1 MRGFCP
7 SYFFGGIM
15 NIIKKWFLRIDIERE
30 FDTPIIELYMQDVK
44 TNLFITTLTN
54 NGARI
59 SLKDYN
65 IVTLN
70 VLKADDTRLMVS
82 GKVTED
88 GNMIFEMDSQAT
100 SVKGICSATIRIYE
114 GDSSVTSK
122 PFYFSVIDDP
132 YRGTD
137 NSIVSQNSYTALQNI
152 LSQTAKALEEAV
164 KVNDYF
170 KVNLPTVKELISY
183 EPILRDIVKNK
194 DEAKELIRESKNL
207 QAKIDASMADLKRL
221 EGLIPEV
228 NRLVDKGNETIKVL
242 TNATESVS
250 ETIARADIKKSEL
263 EDILSKFKDI
273 DDKAQRIKL
282 ISDEVNSLLPKL
294 GEAKNIKGGLDSSI
308 ASAKANK
315 ASLDTSLESA
325 GDINR
330 DLGNKISQSKT
341 LSNNLKADI
350 ENAKTTNFTLNSDRE
365 AASLMLINLKN
376 TKNDADVVN
385 SQLNSSQIK
394 ANSTKDELD
403 KLVTDANKT
412 TNEAKSINT
421 ALKET
426 NSKAEANK
434 TSLESANTKA
444 SNLASDLSSKTSLAE
459 DASTKLKTNT
469 DLANK
474 ASESLETNRGLA
486 DSSLSR
492 LKEEIGKSENLEASL
507 REIIASG
514 DLSKYVT
521 DPKLEEALKVYATK
535 EDLSSID
542 VTGQLVDY
550 AKKTEVPTKLSQ
562 LEEDVNH
569 RIVTDEE
576 KERWNKKCGKDEVNN
591 LIEERVKKDAIKL
604 VMTAVIDQSNSNP
617 LTCVTY
623 EDDAK
628 TMEKGSAEWDKFFGT
643 KLVLFKGGKEVRDL
657 EDAELNNLN
666 PEDGDI
672 MVKFRRMGLNIKTV
686 GDKVYVSMTD
696 NPDDPNFKYYAH
708 TRGTERREAFYLGAY
723 LGYEESG
730 KLRSIKDVVPTNSKT
745 IGTFRT
751 LAQAN
756 GKGYEQFA
764 FYQLVFLQSMY
775 ILKYGNLDSQTA
787 IGKGLTN
794 GPNRNTGTT
803 NGKGIDF
810 GSTNAKL
817 QMRFQY
823 LEDFYGN
830 RSQFIDGVQSGGRSN
845 IMTTTDNFNDKRKGY
860 NSYPLGFRRNI
871 NQYPDKVQGTSELGF
886 IIKENRA
893 SQTTYFCDYQ
903 TVYRDQTGVPYFGGA
918 VFEGTDAGAFY
929 FCCDFTEDTVYV
941 DVGSRLMFL

>member
-1 MRGFCP
+1 MD
-7 SYFFGGIM
+7 
-15 NIIKKWFLRIDIERE
+15 IIKKWFLRIDIVRE

-65 IVTLN
+65 IVILN
-70 VLKADDTRLMVS
+70 VLKADDTKLMVS

-88 GNMIFEMDSQAT
+88 GNVIFEMDSQAT

-114 GDSSVTSK
+114 DDSSVTSK

-194 DEAKELIRESKNL
+194 DEAKALIRESKNL
-207 QAKIDASMADLKRL
+207 QVKIDASMADLKRL

-250 ETIARADIKKSEL
+250 ETIARADLKKAEL
-263 EDILSKFKDI
+263 EDILSRFKDI
-273 DDKAQRIKL
+273 DERAQKIKL

-434 TSLESANTKA
+434 TSLESANKKA
-444 SNLASDLSSKTSLAE
+444 SNLVSDLSSKTSLAE
-459 DASTKLKTNT
+459 GVSTKLKTNT
-469 DLANK
+469 DLANTSNRELESNK
-474 ASESLETNRGLA
+474 ALADDSLNNLKNLLQQSSNLET
-486 DSSLSR
+486 SL
-492 LKEEIGKSENLEASL
+492 K
-507 REIIASG
+507 EIIASG

-521 DPKLEEALKVYATK
+521 DPKLEEILKSYATK
-535 EDLSSID
+535 EDLSGVDVTSQLADYAKKIDLNKKVDKVTDKGLSTNDFNNSYKAKVDAIPDNPKYTDTTYDLSGYATKDDLSKID
-542 VTGQLVDY
+542 VTSQLADY
-550 AKKTEVPTKLSQ
+550 AKKTDLNDKVDKVNGKALSTNDYTNADKAKVDAIPTNPKYTDTTYDLSGYAKKTEIKNSLSQ
-562 LEEDVNH
+562 MTGDSTHRTVTDTEKSTWNTVSNKVDKVSGKSLSTNDFTDIFKNQLSNFSVISSNVDSDGVYKTVEYKDKTGSLVFKTELLEESPY
-569 RIVTDEE
+569 EQ
-576 KERWNKKCGKDEVNN
+576 
-591 LIEERVKKDAIKL
+591 IKL
-604 VMTAVIDQSNSNP
+604 TAYSNGA
-617 LTCVTY
+617 V
-623 EDDAK
+623 
-628 TMEKGSAEWDKFFGT
+628 
-643 KLVLFKGGKEVRDL
+643 KETQVW
-657 EDAELNNLN
+657 N
-666 PEDGDI
+666 
-672 MVKFRRMGLNIKTV
+672 
-686 GDKVYVSMTD
+686 
-696 NPDDPNFKYYAH
+696 
-708 TRGTERREAFYLGAY
+708 
-723 LGYEESG
+723 
-730 KLRSIKDVVPTNSKT
+730 
-745 IGTFRT
+745 
-751 LAQAN
+751 
-756 GKGYEQFA
+756 
-764 FYQLVFLQSMY
+764 
-775 ILKYGNLDSQTA
+775 LKYDENEF
-787 IGKGLTN
+787 IYRKE
-794 GPNRNTGTT
+794 
-803 NGKGIDF
+803 
-810 GSTNAKL
+810 L
-817 QMRFQY
+817 Q
-823 LEDFYGN
+823 
-830 RSQFIDGVQSGGRSN
+830 
-845 IMTTTDNFNDKRKGY
+845 
-860 NSYPLGFRRNI
+860 
-871 NQYPDKVQGTSELGF
+871 
-886 IIKENRA
+886 
-893 SQTTYFCDYQ
+893 
-903 TVYRDQTGVPYFGGA
+903 
-918 VFEGTDAGAFY
+918 
-929 FCCDFTEDTVYV
+929 
-941 DVGSRLMFL
+941 

>member
-1 MRGFCP
+1 MRGRSP

-15 NIIKKWFLRIDIERE
+15 DIIKKWFLRIDIERE

-59 SLKDYN
+59 ALKDYN

-88 GNMIFEMDSQAT
+88 GNVTFEMDSQAT

-137 NSIVSQNSYTALQNI
+137 NSIISQNSYTALQNI

-207 QAKIDASMADLKRL
+207 QVKIDASMADLKRL

-228 NRLVDKGNETIKVL
+228 NRLVDKGNETIRAL
-242 TNATESVS
+242 TNATENVS
-250 ETIARADIKKSEL
+250 ETIARAETKRADL
-263 EDILSKFKDI
+263 EGILSMFKDI
-273 DDKAQRIKL
+273 DEKAQRIKAM
-282 ISDEVNSLLPKL
+282 SDEVNSLLPKL
-294 GEAKNIKGGLDSSI
+294 DEAKSVKSGLDSSV
-308 ASAKANK
+308 ASAKLNK
-315 ASLDTSLESA
+315 ASLDASLESA
-325 GDINR
+325 GDIDR
-330 DLGNKISQSKT
+330 DLGNKINQSKT

-350 ENAKTTNFTLNSDRE
+350 ENAKNTNSTLNSDRE
-365 AASLMLINLKN
+365 AASLIVTELKN

-394 ANSTKDELD
+394 ASSTKDELD

-434 TSLESANTKA
+434 ASLESANTKA

-459 DASTKLKTNT
+459 GASTKLKTNT

-474 ASESLETNRGLA
+474 ASENLETNKSLA
-486 DSSLSR
+486 DSSLSK

-521 DPKLEEALKVYATK
+521 DPKLEEALKKYATKEDLSGVDVTSHLADYAKKIDLNKKVDKVTGKGLSTNDFNDSYKAKVDAIPDDPKYTDTTYDLSGYATK

-550 AKKTEVPTKLSQ
+550 AKKTDLNNKVDKVSGKTLSTNDYTNADKAKVDAIPPNPKYTDTTYDLSGYAKKTEIKTKLS
-562 LEEDVNH
+562 EMTGDSTH
-569 RIVTDEE
+569 RTVTDSE
-576 KERWNKKCGKDEVNN
+576 KATWNTVSNKVDKVAGKQLSTNDFSNSHKSKV
-591 LIEERVKKDAIKL
+591 DAIP
-604 VMTAVIDQSNSNP
+604 SNP
-617 LTCVTY
+617 KYTDTVTTING
-623 EDDAK
+623 K
-628 TMEKGSAEWDKFFGT
+628 TGAISKADITALGIPGTNTTYPVATQSKNGLLSAADK
-643 KLVLFKGGKEVRDL
+643 KRLD
-657 EDAELNNLN
+657 
-666 PEDGDI
+666 
-672 MVKFRRMGLNIKTV
+672 NIKEQV
-686 GDKVYVSMTD
+686 
-696 NPDDPNFKYYAH
+696 AL
-708 TRGTERREAFYLGAY
+708 TEAQYNALSSTQKNDSKKIYF
-723 LGYEESG
+723 
-730 KLRSIKDVVPTNSKT
+730 IK
-745 IGTFRT
+745 
-751 LAQAN
+751 A
-756 GKGYEQFA
+756 
-764 FYQLVFLQSMY
+764 
-775 ILKYGNLDSQTA
+775 
-787 IGKGLTN
+787 
-794 GPNRNTGTT
+794 
-803 NGKGIDF
+803 
-810 GSTNAKL
+810 
-817 QMRFQY
+817 
-823 LEDFYGN
+823 
-830 RSQFIDGVQSGGRSN
+830 
-845 IMTTTDNFNDKRKGY
+845 
-860 NSYPLGFRRNI
+860 
-871 NQYPDKVQGTSELGF
+871 
-886 IIKENRA
+886 
-893 SQTTYFCDYQ
+893 
-903 TVYRDQTGVPYFGGA
+903 
-918 VFEGTDAGAFY
+918 
-929 FCCDFTEDTVYV
+929 
-941 DVGSRLMFL
+941 